1 MHAWIRLTLIFIASL
16 SAVCTSAVAE
26 DVTFGVMKPA
36 ANPPAEEQPTQ
47 VPPRA
52 AFPTITLPGQE
63 LETEALLAEDAP
75 AVAPDDAAVFEDEE
89 APDAVP
95 EEVAVPVEAES
106 TGGPKSQTDKI
117 VDTFMQ
123 LDTDESKSVSVEEYL
138 IMVQQRVEARFT
150 AMDADGDGEVSEEE
164 YRSFWKSRMAK
175 WYRLKR

>member
-1 MHAWIRLTLIFIASL
+1 MHVWIRSTLIF
-16 SAVCTSAVAE
+16 AVALVAFGLTSWAE
-26 DVTFGVMKPA
+26 DTPA
-36 ANPPAEEQPTQ
+36 SVSEAEQAGQTD
-47 VPPRA
+47 VPVAPRE
-52 AFPTITLPGQE
+52 AFPTITMPGQP
-63 LETEALLAEDAP
+63 LEPGQPVEP
-75 AVAPDDAAVFEDEE
+75 AVFEDEE

-95 EEVAVPVEAES
+95 EELAVPVEAAS

-117 VDTFMQ
+117 VDTFME

-150 AMDADGDGEVSEEE
+150 AMDANGDGEVSEEE